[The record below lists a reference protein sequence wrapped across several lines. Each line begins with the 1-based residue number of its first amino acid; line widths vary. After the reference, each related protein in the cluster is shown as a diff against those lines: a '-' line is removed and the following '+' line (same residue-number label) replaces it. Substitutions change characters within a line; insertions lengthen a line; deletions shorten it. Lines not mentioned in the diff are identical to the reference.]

1 MSDDDDD
8 EDERAVS
15 DVTVGLISDLV
26 ICSILG
32 FGLVWFFF
40 FFFLFFLIIFYLRV
54 FLIQIKYKKF

>member
-32 FGLVWFFF
+32 FVFFF
-40 FFFLFFLIIFYLRV
+40 NFFNFFF
-54 FLIQIKYKKF
+54 

>member
-40 FFFLFFLIIFYLRV
+40 FFFFFYNFLFEGVLNTD
-54 FLIQIKYKKF
+54 